1 MADEWTNQRQDEMQV
16 PQEGD
21 AQGIILGEAP
31 LSAQP
36 EAPDMEF
43 ETAPQEPLAVP
54 MEAYD
59 PAAVD
64 AAQVAYDTMPQLDF
78 ENAPQQPEEIDPY
91 RELGALPDPML
102 VRTITVRTGR
112 LVIDVE
118 IPDAR
123 CRYTTPRLS
132 AFANGQYPDL
142 PKHACVNDLGNTF
155 GYVMERTS
163 VPHLLEHLIIS
174 EQVRRQ
180 PSSTAIFVGTTE
192 WTDEEAGIARVEVGF
207 KDDLVALRAFN
218 EATRFLNMAVL
229 TCLV

>member
-1 MADEWTNQRQDEMQV
+1 MRRGV
-16 PQEGD
+16 PIPFLKPGD
-21 AQGIILGEAP
+21 G
-31 LSAQP
+31 
-36 EAPDMEF
+36 
-43 ETAPQEPLAVP
+43 
-54 MEAYD
+54 
-59 PAAVD
+59 
-64 AAQVAYDTMPQLDF
+64 
-78 ENAPQQPEEIDPY
+78 
-91 RELGALPDPML
+91 LPDDLFRGEEHVVGVEP
-102 VRTITVRTGR
+102 V
-112 LVIDVE
+112 VIDVE

-218 EATRFLNMAVL
+218 EATLFLNMAVL